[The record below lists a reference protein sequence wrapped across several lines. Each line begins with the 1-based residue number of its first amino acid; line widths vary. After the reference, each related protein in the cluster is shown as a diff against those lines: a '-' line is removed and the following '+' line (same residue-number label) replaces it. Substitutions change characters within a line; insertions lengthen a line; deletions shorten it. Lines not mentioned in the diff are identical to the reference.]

1 MINTQFKIQP
11 VAAFYRLLA
20 KSFIFILIVS
30 LVLSTISFIVLKIS
44 LTHSLG
50 PDGIKEMAQLIE
62 EPSTDMMEQSKAMQ
76 TFVSKHPSL
85 VSLIFGALILSLFFI
100 SYLFFTTQ
108 HFLKNMSLGVKN
120 KLSLLL
126 IPNHGYF
133 RVLLFLLLISGFLT
147 FASGFIALSIAAN
160 PIMGIIAG
168 LFIGSLFVRNCLL
181 IPGLIIGEMNFSDS
195 IKYSF
200 QTITL
205 GRAFK
210 IVIFGSLIFLVL
222 SFILSALVYFP
233 SLLVKTA
240 SAKMYFNILVFYLQI
255 GCVSVGLT
263 ALFLRYG
270 NFEEEKIAE

>member
-50 PDGIKEMAQLIE
+50 PEGIKEMVQLIE
-62 EPSTDMMEQSKAMQ
+62 EPATDMIEQSKAMQ
-76 TFVSKHPSL
+76 VFIIKHPSL
-85 VSLIFGALILSLFFI
+85 VSVIFGAVVLFLLLV

-108 HFLKNMSLGVKN
+108 HFLKNISLGIKN
-120 KLSLLL
+120 RFLQLL
-126 IPNHGYF
+126 IPNQGYF
-133 RVLLFLLLISGFLT
+133 SILLFLLLISGFIT
-147 FASGFIALSIAAN
+147 FASGFIAISIAAN

-205 GRAFK
+205 GRALK
-210 IVIFGSLIFLVL
+210 IIIFGSLIFLVL

-240 SAKMYFNILVFYLQI
+240 SAKMYFNILVFFLQI
-255 GCVSVGLT
+255 GCLSVGLS

>member
-108 HFLKNMSLGVKN
+108 HFLKNMSLGIKN

-133 RVLLFLLLISGFLT
+133 RILLFLLLISGFLT
-147 FASGFIALSIAAN
+147 FASGFIAISIAAN

>member
-76 TFVSKHPSL
+76 TFVLKHPSL

-108 HFLKNMSLGVKN
+108 HFLKNMSLGIKN

-126 IPNHGYF
+126 VPNHSYF
-133 RVLLFLLLISGFLT
+133 RILLFLLLISGFLT
-147 FASGFIALSIAAN
+147 FASGFIAISIAAN

-210 IVIFGSLIFLVL
+210 IAIFGSLIFLVL

-233 SLLVKTA
+233 SLIVKTA
-240 SAKMYFNILVFYLQI
+240 SAKMYFNIVVFYLQI
-255 GCVSVGLT
+255 GCVSVGLK

>member
-1 MINTQFKIQP
+1 MINSQFKIKP

-20 KSFIFILIVS
+20 KSLIFILLVS
-30 LVLSTISFIVLKIS
+30 LVLSTISFFVLKIS
-44 LTHSLG
+44 LTNNLG
-50 PDGIKEMAQLIE
+50 TEGIKEMAQLIE
-62 EPSTDMMEQSKAMQ
+62 NPSTDMMEQSKSMQ
-76 TFVSKHPSL
+76 AFVIKHPSL
-85 VSLIFGALILSLFFI
+85 VSLIFGALILSLFLV

-108 HFLKNMSLGVKN
+108 HFLKNMFLGIKN
-120 KLSLLL
+120 KLYTLPIPNKGYVNILLFMLL
-126 IPNHGYF
+126 IC
-133 RVLLFLLLISGFLT
+133 GFFT
-147 FASGFIALSIAAN
+147 FVSGFIAISIAAN

-168 LFIGSLFVRNCLL
+168 LFIGSIFVRTCLL

-222 SFILSALVYFP
+222 SFMLSALVYFP
-233 SLLVKTA
+233 SLLFKTS
-240 SAKMYFNILVFYLQI
+240 SAKMYFNILVFFLQM
-255 GCVSVGLT
+255 GCLSVGLT

>member
-76 TFVSKHPSL
+76 TFVLKHPSL
-85 VSLIFGALILSLFFI
+85 VSLISGALILSLFFI

-108 HFLKNMSLGVKN
+108 HFLKNMSLGIKN